1 MQVERIAV
9 TGDIL
14 MGDKRLEN
22 LAAETRG
29 AIVSDLETEVPPGNA
44 RALERQGSILRGP
57 ERVSTRR

>member
-14 MGDKRLEN
+14 VGDQRVQN
-22 LAAETRG
+22 LAADARR